1 MKPSLAQLQP
11 PSLEI
16 LLVEDNESDAFL
28 IQEMLERTSPK
39 IFLISH
45 ALTLEAA
52 EPEYRQRNFQVL
64 LLDLNLPG
72 LSGMDAVEKVRLD
85 LPEVPIIVMTGM
97 DDEKKALGAMQRG
110 AQDYIVK
117 GQYDNNILP
126 RAIRYAIERKRFENR
141 VLELVHFDQ
150 VTGLIRRDVFMDRME
165 GSISLAS
172 QNNLPLAV
180 LILSLRRFKEV
191 TATLGHE
198 VGNKLLKA
206 VAVRLKE
213 CLMRQDAIAR
223 LEGDEFV
230 LLITGQLAAPD
241 GLVGFCQNVI
251 DTIESH
257 FEIDGHSVHIG
268 CSIGVATYPGCGKD
282 AVELVKHA
290 DIALHRAKQNI
301 KNEFQFYTQ
310 KLNQELNER
319 ITLEKELQT
328 AIEQHELIAHYQPI
342 IDLKNNRVCGVETL
356 IRWKHPEKG
365 FIPPNTFIPLA
376 ERSELILEISEYVL
390 QEACRDFLSWKNLIT
405 QPFYMAINISTRDLQ
420 QNDFIDR
427 LGKLLSLTKINPRNI
442 ALEITEGTLMEDPK
456 QAILALNACR
466 ELGASVF
473 IDDFGTGYSSLSYL
487 GILPLDVLKIDR
499 SFVSDIVTNEHNRLI
514 ATATINLAHGL
525 GLQVVAEGIETKE
538 QKDLLQVL
546 GCDKAQGYYFAK
558 PMPSNELTTWL
569 TQKI

>member
-1 MKPSLAQLQP
+1 MKPSLAQIQP
-11 PSLEI
+11 SSLEI

-28 IQEMLERTSPK
+28 IQEMLEKTSPK
-39 IFLISH
+39 VFLISH
-45 ALTLEAA
+45 APTLEAA
-52 EPEYRQRNFQVL
+52 EPEYRQRDFQVL

-85 LPEVPIIVMTGM
+85 LPAVPIIVMTGM

-150 VTGLIRRDVFMDRME
+150 VTGLISRDVFMDRME

-172 QNNLPLAV
+172 QNNLSLAV

-198 VGNKLLKA
+198 IGNKLLKA
-206 VAVRLKE
+206 VAMRLKE

-241 GLVGFCQNVI
+241 GLAGFCQHII
-251 DTIESH
+251 DTIESS

-282 AVELVKHA
+282 AVELAKHA

-328 AIEQHELIAHYQPI
+328 AIERHELIAHYQPI

-427 LGKLLSLTKINPRNI
+427 LGKLLSLTKINPSNI

-525 GLQVVAEGIETKE
+525 GLKVVAEGIETKE

-558 PMPSNELTTWL
+558 PMPSNELATWL
-569 TQKI
+569 TKKI